1 MVIFHVLLLFLVYL
15 VLWAV
20 GAFKVEAK
28 WNASMEP
35 GLDPSAKEQ
44 KMFDF
49 GDFHFWVE
57 SVTTILWCI
66 WSKFWI
72 AYTNLFINSVFN
84 HS

>member
-1 MVIFHVLLLFLVYL
+1 MVIFHVLLLFIVYL

-49 GDFHFWVE
+49 GDFHFQQR
-57 SVTTILWCI
+57 
-66 WSKFWI
+66 
-72 AYTNLFINSVFN
+72 
-84 HS
+84 

>member
-1 MVIFHVLLLFLVYL
+1 MKSRIHLIYVKFKEQQHPEFHMVIFHVLLLFIVYL

-49 GDFHFWVE
+49 GDFHFQQR
-57 SVTTILWCI
+57 
-66 WSKFWI
+66 
-72 AYTNLFINSVFN
+72 
-84 HS
+84 